1 MEIFWNLSLLV
12 NWMHSQVSPSPPGS
26 WGRLGDAGWSSAGP
40 SGAAG
45 RPAQRCAAAAGTPHA
60 GSDGPWPS
68 VLEDSKCTDTPCC
81 SWRRHTAARETT
93 ETETQN
99 NNSREMKSVI
109 LLIIKQLW
117 LHLCAEHRLWQNI
130 SNKPSRSNSSPCVNI
145 TADTGSQK
153 KYVPVAQW

>member
-1 MEIFWNLSLLV
+1 MEIFWKLSLLV

-81 SWRRHTAARETT
+81 SWRNNRNRDTELITAGRWRASSCSSSSSCDYISVQNIHCDKIYLINPADPIPVPAWTSRQTLAARR
-93 ETETQN
+93 N
-99 NNSREMKSVI
+99 D
-109 LLIIKQLW
+109 
-117 LHLCAEHRLWQNI
+117 CF
-130 SNKPSRSNSSPCVNI
+130 
-145 TADTGSQK
+145 
-153 KYVPVAQW
+153 